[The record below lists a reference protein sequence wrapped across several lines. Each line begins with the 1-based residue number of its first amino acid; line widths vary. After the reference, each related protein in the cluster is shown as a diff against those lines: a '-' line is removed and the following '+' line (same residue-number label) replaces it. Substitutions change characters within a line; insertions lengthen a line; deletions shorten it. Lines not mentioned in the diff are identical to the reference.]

1 MVKIPESHSGIFKK
15 RAFAHVATV
24 DADGTPQVTPVWVD
38 YDGEYVLINSAQG
51 RKKDRNMRTRPQI
64 GLSVQDP
71 DNPYRYVGVQGRIT
85 EITTDGAEA
94 MMHGFAR
101 KYWGKDAYPL
111 HEGEVRVI
119 YKIAPER
126 VWTMGD

>member
-1 MVKIPESHSGIFKK
+1 MVKIPESHSSIFKK

-51 RKKDRNMRTRPQI
+51 RKKDRNMRSRSQI

-94 MMHGFAR
+94 MMHRFAQ

-111 HEGEVRVI
+111 GEGEVRVI